1 MTESAATATTTTDAD
16 TDTDTDATTGRAA
29 LVTGGGSGIGLAC
42 AQRLARDGMRV
53 TICGRSQERLDTALA
68 SLPDTATAVAA
79 DITDPD
85 AMARVVSMAAPDGTL
100 AAVVANAGGAY
111 AVGPLM
117 LVDPAAFEQELA
129 VNVTGT
135 FNTLRAAAPALVAG
149 KGAAV
154 AISSIAGA
162 LTHRYMAAYSVS
174 KAGLD
179 MLVRNAADELGRFG
193 VRINGVRPGL
203 VPTGASDPLVTDETT
218 RTDYLD
224 QMPLGRTG
232 TVDDIAAAV
241 SFLVGPE
248 SSWIT
253 GQLLNVDGGHS
264 LRRGPDLTNL
274 VGRHFETALGE
285 RLGPAS

>member
-1 MTESAATATTTTDAD
+1 MTASATATTATSD
-16 TDTDTDATTGRAA
+16 TSDTGATTHNA

-42 AQRLARDGMRV
+42 ARRLARDGMHV
-53 TICGRSQERLDTALA
+53 TICGRSQERLDAALA
-68 SLPDTATAVAA
+68 TLPDTARAVAA
-79 DITDPD
+79 DISD
-85 AMARVVSMAAPDGTL
+85 AEAMDHVVSIAAPDGAL

-117 LVDPAAFEQELA
+117 LVDTAAFQQELT

-135 FNTLRAAAPALVAG
+135 FITLRASAPALVAG
-149 KGAAV
+149 SGAAV

-162 LTHRYMAAYSVS
+162 VTHRYMAAYSVS

-193 VRINGVRPGL
+193 VRVNGVRPGL
-203 VPTGASDPLVTDETT
+203 VPTGASDPLVADDAT

-224 QMPLGRTG
+224 QMPLARTG
-232 TVDDIAAAV
+232 TVDDIAGAV
-241 SFLVGPE
+241 SFLVSPE

-274 VGRHFETALGE
+274 VGRRFESALVE
-285 RLGPAS
+285 RLGGRSEC

>member
-1 MTESAATATTTTDAD
+1 MTESASTNASPPTTV
-16 TDTDTDATTGRAA
+16 GAA

-42 AQRLARDGMRV
+42 ARRLARDGLRV
-53 TICGRSQERLDTALA
+53 TICGRNQERLDAALA
-68 SLPDTATAVAA
+68 SLPGTAQAVAA

-85 AMARVVSMAAPDGTL
+85 AMDRVVATAAPDGTL

-117 LVDPAAFEQELA
+117 LAEVAAFEQELA

-135 FNTLRAAAPALVAG
+135 FITLRAAAPALAAG
-149 KGAAV
+149 RGAAV
-154 AISSIAGA
+154 AISSIAGT

-193 VRINGVRPGL
+193 VRVNGVRPGL
-203 VPTGASDPLVTDETT
+203 VPTGASDPLVTDDAT
-218 RTDYLD
+218 RNDYLD

-232 TVDDIAAAV
+232 TVDDIADAV
-241 SFLVGPE
+241 AFLVSPE

-264 LRRGPDLTNL
+264 LRRGPDLTTL
-274 VGRHFETALGE
+274 VGRHFEAALVD
-285 RLGPAS
+285 RLGPAR

>member
-1 MTESAATATTTTDAD
+1 MTESANTNETAATAS
-16 TDTDTDATTGRAA
+16 RAA

-53 TICGRSQERLDTALA
+53 TICGRNQERLDAALTL
-68 SLPDTATAVAA
+68 LPDTATAVAA

-85 AMARVVSMAAPDGTL
+85 AMHRVVSIAADDGTL

-117 LVDPAAFEQELA
+117 LVDTAAFQQELE

-135 FNTLRAAAPALVAG
+135 FITLRAAAPALVAG
-149 KGAAV
+149 TGAAV

-193 VRINGVRPGL
+193 VRVNGVRPGL

-232 TVDDIAAAV
+232 TVDDIADAV
-241 SFLVGPE
+241 SFLVSPQ

-274 VGRHFETALGE
+274 VGRHFEPALAS
-285 RLGPAS
+285 RLGGPDTAPAAT

>member
-1 MTESAATATTTTDAD
+1 MTESVTTTAT
-16 TDTDTDATTGRAA
+16 GKAA

-53 TICGRSQERLDTALA
+53 TICGRNQERLDAALG
-68 SLPDTATAVAA
+68 SLPDTAQAVAA
-79 DITDPD
+79 DITDPE
-85 AMARVVSMAAPDGTL
+85 AMDRVVATAAPDGTL
-100 AAVVANAGGAY
+100 GAVVANAGGAY

-117 LVDPAAFEQELA
+117 LAEVTAFEQELA

-135 FNTLRAAAPALVAG
+135 FITLRAAAPALVAG
-149 KGAAV
+149 QGAAV
-154 AISSIAGA
+154 AISSIAGT
-162 LTHRYMAAYSVS
+162 LTHRHMAAYSVS

-193 VRINGVRPGL
+193 VRVNGVRPGL
-203 VPTGASDPLVTDETT
+203 VPTGASDPLVADDAT

-232 TVDDIAAAV
+232 TVDDIADAV
-241 SFLVGPE
+241 AFLVGPR
-248 SSWIT
+248 STWIT

-274 VGRHFETALGE
+274 VGRHFEAALLD
-285 RLGPAS
+285 RLGGPGGTPT